1 MFVSKSNL
9 LKEKKILEKK
19 LSECYIKLKSLES
32 SETIKIVNSKTKD
45 TKIKKIKT
53 NKDTE
58 IKTNKD
64 TEIKTNKDTEIKTNK
79 DTEIKTN
86 KDTEIKKIK
95 TKKDTELPMPL
106 YYNKITYKNELKEKS
121 KKYTNMLIIKLKNR
135 LILQIKNIIFKKE
148 IEEENEIPELEYSN

>member
-45 TKIKKIKT
+45 TKIKK
-53 NKDTE
+53 
-58 IKTNKD
+58 
-64 TEIKTNKDTEIKTNK
+64 IKTNK

>member
-45 TKIKKIKT
+45 TKIKK
-53 NKDTE
+53 